1 MDNYSN
7 TKLEPPYQI
16 TKEESDRLNKLYSLE
31 EILMKINKLPLLG
44 VYDDTKELVNSI
56 KNRIEEIRNN
66 D

>member
-16 TKEESDRLNKLYSLE
+16 TKEESNRLDKLYSLE